1 MHIEEFGEFVMV
13 DYETKKPRVIRSL
26 EILQEMIEYGKKA
39 GQRNNQISALLNES
53 LVNDLLKEK
62 ERGRLTAKGKKLLD
76 KFLNEKPIDGS
87 PLWRPDPAKNNT
99 KEEGEEP

>member
-1 MHIEEFGEFVMV
+1 MV
-13 DYETKKPRVIRSL
+13 DYETTKPRAIRGL
-26 EILQEMIEYGKKA
+26 ENLQKMIEYGKEA

-53 LVNDLLKEK
+53 LFKDLLKEK

>member
-1 MHIEEFGEFVMV
+1 MHIEEVGEFLMV
-13 DYETKKPRVIRSL
+13 DYETTKPRAIRGL
-26 EILQEMIEYGKKA
+26 ENLQKMIEYGKEA

-87 PLWRPDPAKNNT
+87 PLWRPSPPKNNI
-99 KEEGEEP
+99 EEGG